1 MAAAPS
7 SPLTWTALP
16 SADLTVGPDVK
27 FASASNGTLF
37 AVPGSAAFVATGTAI
52 TPNVSEVDWQV
63 IEADAASGMGP
74 VLFASI
80 DTTVALYLRGS
91 VLQIVEGA

>member
-16 SADLTVGPDVK
+16 SADLTVGPTVVY
-27 FASASNGTLF
+27 ASASNGTLF
-37 AVPGSAAFVATGTAI
+37 AVPGSAAFALTGTAI
-52 TPNVSEVDWQV
+52 TPNVSEVDWQI

-80 DTTVALYLRGS
+80 DTDKALYLRAG
-91 VLQIVEGA
+91 VLQIIEGA